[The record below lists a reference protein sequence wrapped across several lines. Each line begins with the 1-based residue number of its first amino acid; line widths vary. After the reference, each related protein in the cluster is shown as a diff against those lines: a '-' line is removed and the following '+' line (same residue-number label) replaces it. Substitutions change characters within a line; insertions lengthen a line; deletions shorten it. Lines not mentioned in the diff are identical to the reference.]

1 MNKNKGIDCFL
12 VCLFSL
18 IFTTFACNAS
28 PPSIKEHKEQGE
40 KTVLYKLPPPQF
52 VIYIDNEEFDY
63 INIYV
68 EQNLKYYKDMPK
80 AEFSNYIAEWDDVGY
95 FASQLEGRIYIYH
108 QGSAAEPDYEI
119 SLPSNNKV
127 QETTIHC
134 KGKEWVGISIPGIK
148 IKGKGNFVIKS
159 ELFSKS
165 NRYNSYMIGFEKIY
179 GTK

>member
-1 MNKNKGIDCFL
+1 MNKNKAINYFL
-12 VCLFSL
+12 VCLSSL

-28 PPSIKEHKEQGE
+28 PPSEGKHKEQDE
-40 KTVLYKLPPPQF
+40 KTVLYKLLPQQF

-68 EQNLKYYKDMPK
+68 EQNLTYYKDMPK
-80 AEFSNYIAEWDDVGY
+80 TEFSKYIAEWKDVGY
-95 FASQLEGRIYIYH
+95 FASQLEGKIYIYH
-108 QGSAAEPDYEI
+108 QGSPAEPEYEI
-119 SLPSNNKV
+119 SLPSNKS
-127 QETTIHC
+127 QQTTIHT

-159 ELFSKS
+159 ELYSKS
-165 NRYNSYMIGFEKIY
+165 NQYNSYMIGFEKNY